1 MELPTRVPCMCTHQ
15 IVTRHLRLHLR
26 ACALHLHRR
35 PRIHCA
41 TSHASHAAVPVHP
54 GAGALSPTR
63 PFIISIGELDIS
75 VGELEISVGELE
87 ISVGEIESSH
97 QLRKSE
103 IELTLIIDAVAV
115 SGGGPTDA
123 RGASVR
129 AASAVVS
136 GGGTADAG
144 GASKAADVSMKSR
157 MKDDTERPSK

>member
-1 MELPTRVPCMCTHQ
+1 VR
-15 IVTRHLRLHLR
+15 
-26 ACALHLHRR
+26 
-35 PRIHCA
+35 
-41 TSHASHAAVPVHP
+41 P

-75 VGELEISVGELE
+75 VGELDISVGEIE
-87 ISVGEIESSH
+87 SSVGEIESSH

-115 SGGGPTDA
+115 SGGGPADT

-144 GASKAADVSMKSR
+144 GASNAADVSMKSR
-157 MKDDTERPSK
+157 MNDDTERPSK

>member
-1 MELPTRVPCMCTHQ
+1 MHFAWPSLD
-15 IVTRHLRLHLR
+15 
-26 ACALHLHRR
+26 
-35 PRIHCA
+35 RISDA
-41 TSHASHAAVPVHP
+41 ILGMPSHAAVPVRP
-54 GAGALSPTR
+54 GAGARSPTR

-75 VGELEISVGELE
+75 VGELDISVGEIE
-87 ISVGEIESSH
+87 SSVGEIESSH

-115 SGGGPTDA
+115 SGGGPADA

-144 GASKAADVSMKSR
+144 GASNAADVSMKSR
-157 MKDDTERPSK
+157 MNDDTERPSK